1 MTEREDKPRRFRN
14 AREYARVGSLEKRI
28 EDDYGLPSGSI
39 SIRNSDGSN
48 TRSDKKIG
56 NLKKEHENK

>member
-14 AREYARVGSLEKRI
+14 AREDARVGSLEKRI